1 VGAGRPQPV
10 ATPGFD
16 PIWVEWL
23 PDGKRLVIS
32 ASSATGGSLFYVR
45 NPGDA
50 SARTI
55 EAPPLSSAQCFAV
68 SPDPSI
74 IAADAADGRIALVPV
89 AGGSPRLV
97 TADPEARCVLA
108 WDPSG
113 KFVYYQDATPLPGR
127 IRKLDVATGRTE
139 LFRSV
144 EPADRAGVLAVG
156 PIRMTPDGR
165 TIAFSFRR
173 SLSDLIRVDGLR

>member
-1 VGAGRPQPV
+1 MP
-10 ATPGFD
+10 
-16 PIWVEWL
+16 
-23 PDGKRLVIS
+23 
-32 ASSATGGSLFYVR
+32 
-45 NPGDA
+45 
-50 SARTI
+50 
-55 EAPPLSSAQCFAV
+55 
-68 SPDPSI
+68 
-74 IAADAADGRIALVPV
+74 
-89 AGGSPRLV
+89 
-97 TADPEARCVLA
+97 ADPEARCVLA

-113 KFVYYQDATPLPGR
+113 KFVYYQDATALPGR

-156 PIRMTPDGR
+156 PIRMTPDGK